1 MPRTIT
7 VQKTAILKLHN
18 LTARKRGILD
28 LVFARYGEAYNLML
42 ERCRA
47 IADRWVSERRDG
59 TRPRPLSPFTSAK
72 ELRPLMPPAEE
83 LKLPSALRDGL
94 VSDVAGN
101 LVSYCELR
109 QQWERRGEDGEA
121 ADEPKYPAPLYAY
134 RPDQYTQ
141 TLAEAAAW
149 SGDPFDFLDFQSR
162 LLREAREVVRPLF
175 FTRQRDFE
183 LQQLG
188 DDRWGITLHLQ
199 PKGYQPTKLR
209 FPLAFGEWHEEQYLG
224 KGKPGCARLC
234 RRDGQYYLH
243 VSFEFEIEAMARG
256 EEQCY
261 LGIDRGV
268 IKQAAYAL
276 VGLDGKSVRT
286 GALGR
291 ETRQLQ
297 VALGRYRQAAQKAG
311 RRMRAL
317 DWQRRHQEELLHQI
331 ANDLVEQAAAHKALI
346 VMEGLDLH
354 TGGAF
359 VRSQFAKFAKILDY
373 KARQA
378 GLLPPR
384 EVFAAYSSLIC
395 SRCGED
401 GTRGDP
407 DRETF
412 HCGHCGA
419 IMDADENAAVNIA
432 RRVLYRKAGWERRGG
447 YRAFHRSFA
456 SVA

>member
-1 MPRTIT
+1 MPRKITI
-7 VQKTAILKLHN
+7 QKTAVFKLHN
-18 LTARKRGILD
+18 PGASKRQVLD
-28 LVFARYGEAYNLML
+28 VVFARYGEAYNLML
-42 ERCRA
+42 ERSRA
-47 IADRWVSERRDG
+47 TADRWVSERRNG
-59 TRPRPLSPFTSAK
+59 MRPRPLSPFSAAK
-72 ELRPLMPPAEE
+72 ELRPLAPPSED
-83 LKLPSALRDGL
+83 LKLPGALRDGL

-109 QQWERRGEDGEA
+109 QQWETRGTEGEVV
-121 ADEPKYPAPLYAY
+121 DEPKYPAPLYAY
-134 RPDQYTQ
+134 RPDQYLQ
-141 TLAEAAAW
+141 TLAEASAW
-149 SGDPFDFLDFQSR
+149 GGDHFDFRDFQSR
-162 LLREAREVVRPLF
+162 LLREAKDVVRPLF
-175 FTRQRDFE
+175 FARQRDFE
-183 LQQLG
+183 LQQFA

-199 PKGYQPTKLR
+199 PKGCEPTKLR

-224 KGKPGCARLC
+224 VGKAGCARLC
-234 RRDGQYYLH
+234 RRDREYYIH

-276 VGLDGKSVRT
+276 VGLDGKLVHT

-311 RRMRAL
+311 RRMGAL

-331 ANDLVEQAAAHKALI
+331 ANDLVEQAAAQKALI
-346 VMEGLDLH
+346 VMEKLDLH

-359 VRSQFAKFAKILDY
+359 VRSQFAKLARILDY

-384 EVFAAYSSLIC
+384 DVFAAYSSLIC
-395 SRCGED
+395 SACGED

-412 HCGHCGA
+412 RCSQCGA

-432 RRVLYRKAGWERRGG
+432 RRILYRKAAWERRGG

-456 SVA
+456 SVV

>member
-7 VQKTAILKLHN
+7 VQKTAVFKLHN
-18 LTARKRGILD
+18 PSASKRQLLD

-42 ERCRA
+42 ERSRPT
-47 IADRWVSERRDG
+47 ADRWVSERRDG
-59 TRPRPLSPFTSAK
+59 TRPRPLAPRSAQK
-72 ELRPLMPPAEE
+72 ELRPLMPASEE
-83 LKLPSALRDGL
+83 LNLPSGLRDGL
-94 VSDVAGN
+94 VSDLAAN
-101 LVSYCELR
+101 LVSYCE
-109 QQWERRGEDGEA
+109 QQEKWHSQRRDNAGKKGE
-121 ADEPKYPAPLYAY
+121 PRYPSPIYGYQPDAY
-134 RPDQYTQ
+134 YE
-141 TLAEAAAW
+141 TLADAVAW
-149 SGDPFDFLDFQSR
+149 TGDPAQFSEFEGR
-162 LLREAREVVRPLF
+162 LLREAKDVVRPLF
-175 FTRQRDFE
+175 FARQRDFE
-183 LQQLG
+183 LQQFG

-199 PKGYQPTKLR
+199 PKACQPTKLR

-224 KGKPGCARLC
+224 KGKPGCAHLC
-234 RRDGQYYLH
+234 RRDGEYYLH
-243 VSFEFEIEAMARG
+243 VSYQFEIEAMARG

-261 LGIDRGV
+261 LGIDCGV

-276 VGLDGKSVRT
+276 VGLDGKLLRT

-317 DWQRRHQEELLHQI
+317 DWQRRHQEELLHLI
-331 ANDLVEQAAAHKALI
+331 ANDLVAQAAAEKALI

-378 GLLPPR
+378 GLLAPR
-384 EVFAAYSSLIC
+384 EVFAAYSSQIC
-395 SRCGED
+395 SRCGEL
-401 GTRGDP
+401 GE
-407 DRETF
+407 REKEHF
-412 HCGHCGA
+412 RCAPCGA
-419 IMDADENAAVNIA
+419 TMDADENAAVNIA
-432 RRVLYRKAGWERRGG
+432 RRILHKGKWGG
-447 YRAFHRSFA
+447 RQGYLAFHRSFA